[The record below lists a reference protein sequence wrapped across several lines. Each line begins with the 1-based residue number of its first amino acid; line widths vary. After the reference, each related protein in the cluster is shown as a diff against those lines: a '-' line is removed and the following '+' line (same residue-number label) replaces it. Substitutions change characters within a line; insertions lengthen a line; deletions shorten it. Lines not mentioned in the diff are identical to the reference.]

1 MATYD
6 FIVVGSG
13 PAGSA
18 LASSLSRTGAKPSV
32 LLLEAGGKNSDPNL
46 RVDGKRWLTFT
57 NEEMNWG
64 FKTAPQEH
72 CDGRTIDY
80 SGGRGL
86 GGSSAINFGVFTIG
100 ARDDYEE
107 WARVAGND
115 AAFGWNAMQ
124 KRFKQLENFSE
135 KRPAHVAEKF
145 AKPDMGNHGT
155 DGSLKV
161 GFAAEWEDDVVPML
175 EVFEKG
181 GFPINPDHNSGDPMG
196 MSALISSAHKGRR
209 STAQDLYAD
218 KPENLTI
225 VTCEKVRNLILEGR
239 KVIGVET
246 KDKKY
251 HASKE
256 VIISAGALNSPAIL
270 MHSGIGP
277 KIQLEKHN
285 IPVVLDVP
293 AVGQGLRDHN
303 FCPLVYSRSETS
315 TARKAFYGD
324 QKTMD
329 AALEQWKQDGTGPWS
344 KFACQAGIGFFKL
357 PALPAHP
364 SFRALP
370 ASEQALLQKP
380 TVPHYEVFTH
390 FPMHWFLPAFPPEKL
405 SYSCL
410 LVFLY
415 NAQARGEVT
424 LQSADPDVPLR
435 FDPRVLSEEFDRTA
449 AVMALRDI
457 LDRVVK
463 SEEYQKDTVEAMA
476 VPAGDSDEELLAY
489 WKYENHFIL
498 VAHDGHPEDGPRRR
512 CPDAVVDPDFR
523 VVGIEG
529 LRVAD
534 MSVAPVLISG
544 HIQAAAYATG
554 LTCAEKVIQ
563 QHGLNA

>member
-115 AAFGWNAMQ
+115 TAFGWNATRELQ
-124 KRFKQLENFSE
+124 REAAGARGREVRQ
-135 KRPAHVAEKF
+135 A
-145 AKPDMGNHGT
+145 GHGEPRHPRLAQSWVR
-155 DGSLKV
+155 GRV
-161 GFAAEWEDDVVPML
+161 GGRRGADARGLRE
-175 EVFEKG
+175 G
-181 GFPINPDHNSGDPMG
+181 GFPINPDHNSGDPIG

-225 VTCEKVRNLILEGR
+225 VTCEKVRKLLLEGR
-239 KVIGVET
+239 KVVGVET
-246 KDKKY
+246 KDTKY

-256 VIISAGALNSPAIL
+256 VIISAGTLNSPAIL

-277 KIQLEKHN
+277 KSQLEQHN

-424 LQSADPDVPLR
+424 LQSADPDVPLK

-476 VPAGDSDEELLAY
+476 VPTGDSDEELLAY
-489 WKYENHFIL
+489 WKKTISSSWHMTGTL
-498 VAHDGHPEDGPRRR
+498 KMGPAGGA
-512 CPDAVVDPDFR
+512 PDAVVDPDFR

-563 QHGLNA
+563 HHGLNA

>member
-1 MATYD
+1 MDTD
-6 FIVVGSG
+6 M
-13 PAGSA
+13 
-18 LASSLSRTGAKPSV
+18 
-32 LLLEAGGKNSDPNL
+32 
-46 RVDGKRWLTFT
+46 T
-57 NEEMNWG
+57 N
-64 FKTAPQEH
+64 T
-72 CDGRTIDY
+72 
-80 SGGRGL
+80 
-86 GGSSAINFGVFTIG
+86 V
-100 ARDDYEE
+100 
-107 WARVAGND
+107 
-115 AAFGWNAMQ
+115 Q
-124 KRFKQLENFSE
+124 KRFKDLEDFSE
-135 KRPAHVAEKF
+135 KRPAHVASKF
-145 AKPDMGNHGT
+145 AQPDMGHHGT
-155 DGSLKV
+155 SGALKV

-181 GFPINPDHNSGDPMG
+181 GFPINPDHNSGDPIG
-196 MSALISSAHKGRR
+196 MSALISSARNGKR

-218 KPENLTI
+218 RPENLTI
-225 VTCEKVRNLILEGR
+225 VTCSRVRKLILEGR
-239 KVIGVET
+239 KVVGVET
-246 KDKKY
+246 KDQQY
-251 HASKE
+251 RASKE
-256 VIISAGALNSPAIL
+256 VILSAGALNSPAVL

-277 KIQLEKHN
+277 KSQLEQYQ

-293 AVGQGLRDHN
+293 AVGQGLRDHH

-357 PALPAHP
+357 PALPGHP

-390 FPMHWFLPAFPPEKL
+390 FPMHWFLPEFPPEKL

-424 LQSADPDVPLR
+424 LQSADPDAPLR
-435 FDPRVLSEEFDRTA
+435 FDPRVLSDEFDRTA
-449 AVMALRDI
+449 AVLALRDI

-463 SEEYQKDTVEAMA
+463 SEDYQKDTVDALA
-476 VPAGDSDEELLAY
+476 VPAGDSDEDLLAY
-489 WKYENHFIL
+489 WKKTISSSWHMTGTL
-498 VAHDGHPEDGPRRR
+498 KMGPRGGAA
-512 CPDAVVDPDFR
+512 DAVVDPDFR
-523 VVGIEG
+523 VVGTEG

-554 LTCAEKVIQ
+554 LTCAEKVAQ
-563 QHGLNA
+563 QYGLNA

>member
-18 LASSLSRTGAKPSV
+18 LASSLSRTRAKPSV

-57 NEEMNWG
+57 NQEMNWG
-64 FKTAPQEH
+64 FKTSPQEH
-72 CDGRTIDY
+72 CDGRSIDY

-86 GGSSAINFGVFTIG
+86 GGSSAINFGVYTIG
-100 ARDDYEE
+100 ARDDYDE

-115 AAFGWNAMQ
+115 TAFGWTAMQ
-124 KRFKQLENFSE
+124 ERFRRLEKFSQ
-135 KRPAHVAEKF
+135 KLPAHVTDKF
-145 AKPDMGNHGT
+145 AKPDMANHGT

-161 GFAAEWEDDVVPML
+161 GFAAEWEDDVRSSRR
-175 EVFEKG
+175 G
-181 GFPINPDHNSGDPMG
+181 GFPLNPDHNSGNPIG
-196 MSALISSAHKGRR
+196 MSALISSASNGKR

-225 VTCEKVRNLILEGR
+225 ITCTKVRKLVLEGR
-239 KVIGVET
+239 KVVGVET
-246 KDKKY
+246 KDKTY
-251 HASKE
+251 HANKE
-256 VIISAGALNSPAIL
+256 VILSAGSLNSPSIL

-277 KIQLEKHN
+277 KSQLEQHK
-285 IPVVLDVP
+285 IPVVLNVP

-303 FCPLVYSRSETS
+303 FCPLVYSRSESS

-357 PALPAHP
+357 PELPSHP

-370 ASEQALLQKP
+370 ASEQVLLQKP
-380 TVPHYEVFTH
+380 TIPHYEVFTH
-390 FPMHWFLPAFPPEKL
+390 FPMHWFLPEFPAEKL

-424 LQSADPDVPLR
+424 LQSADPDVPLK

-449 AVMALRDI
+449 AVMALRDV
-457 LDRVVK
+457 LDKIVK
-463 SEEYQKDTVEAMA
+463 SADYQKDTVEALA

-489 WKYENHFIL
+489 WKKTISSSWHMTGTL
-498 VAHDGHPEDGPRRR
+498 KMGPAGGA
-512 CPDAVVDPDFR
+512 PDAVVDSEFR

-534 MSVAPVLISG
+534 MSVAPRVDQRSHPG
-544 HIQAAAYATG
+544 GG
-554 LTCAEKVIQ
+554 LRD
-563 QHGLNA
+563 GLDVCREGGKALRA

>member
-18 LASSLSRTGAKPSV
+18 LASSLSRTSAKPSV

-72 CDGRTIDY
+72 CDGRSIDY

-86 GGSSAINFGVFTIG
+86 GGSSAINFGVYTIG
-100 ARDDYEE
+100 ARDDYDE
-107 WARVAGND
+107 WARIAGND
-115 AAFGWNAMQ
+115 TAFGWTAMQ
-124 KRFKQLENFSE
+124 ERLKRLENFNQ
-135 KRPAHVAEKF
+135 KLPAHVAERF
-145 AKPDMGNHGT
+145 AKPDMANHGT

-181 GFPINPDHNSGDPMG
+181 GFPLNPDHNSGNPIG
-196 MSALISSAHKGRR
+196 MSALISSARNGKR

-218 KPENLTI
+218 KPENLI
-225 VTCEKVRNLILEGR
+225 IITCAKVRKLVLEGL
-239 KVIGVET
+239 KVVGVET
-246 KDKKY
+246 KDTKY
-251 HASKE
+251 LASKE
-256 VIISAGALNSPAIL
+256 VILSAGSLNSPSIL

-277 KIQLEKHN
+277 KSQLEQHQ

-303 FCPLVYSRSETS
+303 FCPLVYSRSESS

-324 QKTMD
+324 QKSMD

-357 PALPAHP
+357 PALPDHP
-364 SFRALP
+364 SFQALP
-370 ASEQALLQKP
+370 VTEQALLQKP
-380 TVPHYEVFTH
+380 TIPHYEVFTH
-390 FPMHWFLPAFPPEKL
+390 FPMHWFLPGFPAEKL

-424 LQSADPDVPLR
+424 LQSADPEVPLL
-435 FDPRVLSEEFDRTA
+435 FDPRVLSEEFDRTS
-449 AVMALRDI
+449 AVMALRDV
-457 LDRVVK
+457 LDKIIK
-463 SEEYQKDTVEAMA
+463 SEDYQKDTVDALA
-476 VPAGDSDEELLAY
+476 VPAGDSDEDLLAY
-489 WKYENHFIL
+489 WKKTISSSWHMTGTL
-498 VAHDGHPEDGPRRR
+498 KMGPGGGA
-512 CPDAVVDPDFR
+512 PDTVVDPEFR

-554 LTCAEKVIQ
+554 LTCAEKVAKQ
-563 QHGLNA
+563 YGLDA